1 MVFNTLELLKT
12 AVAIKPS
19 SLRELCQLPE
29 DILASVLSLGGFDT
43 PSSWEV

>member
-12 AVAIKPS
+12 AVAIEPS

-29 DILASVLSLGGFDT
+29 DILDSFLSLGEFCT